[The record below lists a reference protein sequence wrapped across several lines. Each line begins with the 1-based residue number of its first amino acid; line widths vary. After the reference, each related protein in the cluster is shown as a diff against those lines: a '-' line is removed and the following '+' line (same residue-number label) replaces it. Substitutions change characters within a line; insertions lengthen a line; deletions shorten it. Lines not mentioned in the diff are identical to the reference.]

1 MSEEAILRERVRRG
15 IWVLLISTAALAVAE
30 LVLRPGENPAVSA
43 AHAVFLVIFV
53 AGLRLVDRCRTRR
66 ELVGLA
72 LAGTGVSALT
82 SAAVAIA
89 TGHATVSL
97 IVFVS
102 LAMISAAYLPWGG
115 LAQGAL
121 VAALAV
127 IYPLETFFATGDLT
141 LAGSREMVALYV
153 VLAASVYIAV
163 ELERQRRAT
172 AQAQDERRRRERELD
187 EQHAFLREVI
197 DINPHLIFAKDR
209 AGRFTLAN
217 QAVATLYGTT
227 VAELIGRSDADFN
240 PRAEEVEHFRHD
252 DQVVIDSGREL
263 LIGEEVVTDA
273 SGATRWLRTI
283 KRPLSGADGHAR
295 QVLGVAT
302 DITEQRR
309 FELQLQEEAAIAS
322 TLARVGRE
330 TIAALT
336 RPDLLDRL
344 CQVVGEALGAEIAQ
358 LWLLDPDS
366 QSFTAAAHW
375 GGSDEAWQAV
385 RVLTIRK
392 ANVASVLGTVRGE
405 DVLRL
410 APEADEDTRA
420 VPWLPLPQHAAVAIL
435 LRRGGELAG
444 TLLLGQADGRFRLD
458 GSQRRIA
465 RAVAHVASLALENA
479 RLLEQRDQANH
490 LKSEFVATMSHEL
503 RTPLNVII
511 GYNALLLDGEA
522 GALAPEQAR
531 VLERVRANAMQLLD
545 LIGATLDLSRL
556 ESGRV
561 ALDLEPVRLETLLGE
576 LAAHVQDAD
585 APAVQFTCAI
595 PADLPVLHTDAAKLR
610 VVVKNLLGNA
620 LKFTPAGRVTLG
632 AAACEDGVEIVV
644 SDTGIGIAPAAQQA
658 IFEPFHQL
666 RGSDGVPAGGVGL
679 GLHIV
684 KRLVTLLGGTIGLES
699 TPGQGSTFR
708 IRLPLAAPGSAAA
721 APPPAVA
728 ARRMTV

>member
-1 MSEEAILRERVRRG
+1 MGDEAVLRERVRRG
-15 IWVLLISTAALAVAE
+15 IWVLLLSTAALAVAE
-30 LVLRPGENPAVSA
+30 LMLRPGENPAVSL
-43 AHAVFLVIFV
+43 AHAIFLAIFV
-53 AGLRLVDRCRTRR
+53 AGLRLADRCQTRR
-66 ELVGLA
+66 QLIALA
-72 LAGTGVSALT
+72 LGGTGVSALT

-102 LAMISAAYLPWGG
+102 LAMIAAAYLPWGG

-121 VAALAV
+121 VTALAV
-127 IYPLETFFATGDLT
+127 IYPLETFFTTGDLT
-141 LAGSREMVALYV
+141 LTGSRELVALYV
-153 VLAASVYIAV
+153 VLAASVYIAI
-163 ELERQRRAT
+163 ELERQRRVT
-172 AQAQDERRRRERELD
+172 TQAQNERRRREHELE
-187 EQHAFLREVI
+187 EQRAFLHQVI
-197 DINPHLIFAKDR
+197 DINPHLVFAKDR

-217 QAVATLYGTT
+217 QAVAQVYGTT
-227 VAELIGRSDADFN
+227 VRDLIGRSDADFN
-240 PRAEEVEHFRHD
+240 AQSAEVEHFRHD
-252 DQVVIDSGREL
+252 DQAVLDSGREL
-263 LIGEEVVTDA
+263 LIGEEVITDA

-283 KRPLSGADGHAR
+283 KRPLLDAEGHAR

-309 FELQLQEEAAIAS
+309 FEIQLQDEAAIAS

-330 TIAALT
+330 TIAALSG
-336 RPDLLDRL
+336 PDLLERL

-358 LWLLDPDS
+358 LWLLDPES
-366 QSFTAAAHW
+366 QAFTAAAHW
-375 GGSDEAWQAV
+375 GGSAEAWEAV
-385 RVLTIRK
+385 RVLTIRRSQ
-392 ANVASVLGTVRGE
+392 AALTLGTVRGE

-410 APEADEDTRA
+410 GPQADEETRA
-420 VPWLPLPQHAAVAIL
+420 VPWLPTPGHSAVAIL
-435 LRRGGELAG
+435 LRRGGEFAG
-444 TLLLGQADGRFRLD
+444 SLLLGQPDGQFRLD
-458 GSQRRIA
+458 ANQRRIA
-465 RAVAHVASLALENA
+465 RAVAHLASLALENA

-522 GALAPEQAR
+522 GSLTPEQER

-561 ALDLEPVRLETLLGE
+561 ALDLGAVD
-576 LAAHVQDAD
+576 LAALLREVAGHVEDAD
-585 APAVQFTCAI
+585 AGAIQFSCEL
-595 PADLPVLHTDAAKLR
+595 PRDLPVIHTDAAKLR

-620 LKFTPAGRVTLG
+620 LKFTPSGRVTLR
-632 AAACEDGVEIVV
+632 AAAAEDGVEIVV

-666 RGSDGVPAGGVGL
+666 RRADGASAAGVGL

-684 KRLVTLLGGTIGLES
+684 KRLVTLLGGTIAVES
-699 TPGQGSTFR
+699 ALGRGSSFR
-708 IRLPLAAPGSAAA
+708 IRLPLAATGSEPVAA
-721 APPPAVA
+721 APP
-728 ARRMTV
+728 ARSMIV